1 MTEQSS
7 GGVPGP
13 WFHSRETAAVW
24 GCVAGGGSRAPV
36 LQSAMGSSRPAFTWA
51 RLRSLSQA
59 CASGMGCHPGHG
71 APCSC
76 CCARGQGHSSRL
88 LPALA
93 SLFLQGWAWGQA
105 FRDARAPERPFSCS
119 PLLKLLNHQGTF
131 GNLGP
136 LPGRLPILTWRAGHP
151 LPPTRKPQNCGGGDV
166 YLIWGWVL
174 LSLSVCTGC

>member
-1 MTEQSS
+1 M
-7 GGVPGP
+7 PGP

-151 LPPTRKPQNCGGGDV
+151 LQPTRKPQNCGGGDV